1 MENWRQRLSSSANVC
16 HGKVCV
22 NGTRVM
28 ASVVLANLA
37 DGEPIEEIMRMYNI
51 QRDDVMATMN
61 YAAELAQEQPV
72 LA

>member
-1 MENWRQRLSSSANVC
+1 MENWRQRLSSNANVC
-16 HGKVCV
+16 HGEVCV
-22 NGTRVM
+22 KGTRVM

-61 YAAELAQEQPV
+61 YAAELAQEQSV